1 MCHRKGGEY
10 SLNSRKGEGA
20 KTDLLCESNPSR
32 SRNEISE
39 DRKSSIGGGDYNKKV
54 KVLFSKFSSNC
65 KKNLPIRQVLQK
77 MDLAGRMLKWAIELS
92 EYDLIFEGRG
102 LVRPQAL
109 VDFVAEMAISGKKG
123 VWGSLEGW
131 ILSVDGLS
139 NVQGSGAGIILEGP
153 DGVLVEQSL
162 KLVVRIMRNMKLC

>member
-1 MCHRKGGEY
+1 
-10 SLNSRKGEGA
+10 
-20 KTDLLCESNPSR
+20 
-32 SRNEISE
+32 
-39 DRKSSIGGGDYNKKV
+39 
-54 KVLFSKFSSNC
+54 
-65 KKNLPIRQVLQK
+65 
-77 MDLAGRMLKWAIELS
+77 MLKWAIELS